1 MARKFAQADADY
13 KVIRPGDKTVVV
25 SDKIKGGKWIKYA
38 LYQREQLHD
47 ARLPADRQMT
57 LLTRL
62 GERLGE
68 LQDLCNL
75 EAQLQRS
82 PASTDRD
89 ALAARLEQRK
99 HHCKRRIIRL
109 FIRTFGRGGFRC

>member
-1 MARKFAQADADY
+1 
-13 KVIRPGDKTVVV
+13 
-25 SDKIKGGKWIKYA
+25 
-38 LYQREQLHD
+38 
-47 ARLPADRQMT
+47 MT